1 MNITELSVKRP
12 TAVIVL
18 VALLVGLG
26 LLGYTSMGA
35 DLFPRANTPIM
46 AIQTTYVGASAEEVE
61 KDVIKPIEDA
71 ISGISGIDS
80 IHSTAGEG
88 YGYSVLQFSMST
100 DPNTAVIDV
109 QKAVDGIA
117 DELPEDSSRPVI
129 HKYDINDAPI
139 LTLSVAGSQS
149 YEELYREADR
159 IKQAIEKLP
168 GVGNVIMRGAY
179 EKELS
184 VTLDKTALEFYGI
197 DVSTVIAKLRAEN
210 LNIPAGQIEQAAGKK
225 TVRLLGEFESL
236 DEIRNL
242 RIPLSSGGNVRMD
255 DISDIQLQYPD
266 PEDIVR
272 LDRKPSIGLLVK
284 KQSDANIV
292 ATANK
297 VKSELEVLQKTL
309 ASGTKL
315 VIAQDSTY
323 FINSSLNETERNL
336 VEGIITTAIVLY
348 LFLRSWRSSLIV
360 LVAIPTSLISTFFV
374 MYVLNF
380 TFNIVS
386 LTALALCVGIL
397 VDDSIVVL
405 ENISRHIA
413 MGKDHKTAAIDGRAE
428 IGLAAVALT
437 LSDVVVFAP
446 IAFMTDLVGQF
457 FRQFGLTVVFATLFS
472 LFVSFTLTP
481 MLASRIYKKNGGTGA
496 ASAEKKEKAGIF
508 SRLFDTRIKP
518 AYAGFLIWCL
528 DNRWKI
534 ISIVTAGIV
543 ATAALIPLGIIDAEF
558 LPKFDQNKLN
568 ISLSLTP
575 GSSLEKTDIKTKL
588 VEEHLQ
594 AMPEV
599 KNFFT
604 IVGADGNG
612 AEAEI
617 NINLV
622 DRNSRKKR
630 VSQLA
635 MELRDWGQTIP
646 GISFSVSEPSIVD
659 QTSVAGVKPVILNIT
674 GTDTEVLKALS
685 HKVEDIV
692 RSVSG
697 TVDIDN
703 SIRASQPEIKVKIDR
718 LAASEY
724 GISIAGLASTLRTAI
739 AGTDA
744 GVFRESGDEYDIVV
758 RFNKEQVK
766 TPADIGAIKV
776 TGQGGLPVALSQISE
791 IYLSDSPQ
799 EVLRLDRQKVVTISS
814 NLEGRALSE
823 ANNEILEKLKEL
835 PLPYG
840 YQIKL
845 SGDQENMVDSFDAL
859 IKALIASIILIY
871 MILIVLYESYLT
883 PLIRML
889 SLPCGII
896 GALLALAITGKT
908 LNIISLIGIIM
919 LDGLA
924 SKNGTLLIDYANTL
938 MDRGMTL
945 REALLE
951 SGTTRLRPILMT
963 SLTTIIGMMP
973 LALSM
978 GEGSEI
984 KSGMAVTLV
993 GGMIT
998 STVLTPILL
1007 PVVYTLMD
1015 DLKKYMNSKHRKKDI
1030 VGGGAANETI

>member
-18 VALLVGLG
+18 VALFIGLG
-26 LLGYTSMGA
+26 ILGYTSIGA

-46 AIQTTYVGASAEEVE
+46 AIQTTYMGASAEEVE

-88 YGYSVLQFSMST
+88 YGYCVLQFSMST
-100 DPNTAVIDV
+100 DPNTALIDV
-109 QKAVDGIA
+109 QKAVDGIV

-149 YEELYREADR
+149 YQELYREADR
-159 IKQAIEKLP
+159 IKQAVEKLP
-168 GVGNVIMRGAY
+168 GVGNVTMRGAY

-184 VTLDKTALEFYGI
+184 VILDKTALEFYGI
-197 DVSTVIAKLRAEN
+197 DVSTIITKLRAEN
-210 LNIPAGQIEQAAGKK
+210 LNIPAGQIEQSSGKK
-225 TVRLLGEFESL
+225 TVRLLGEF
-236 DEIRNL
+236 DNINEIRDL
-242 RIPLSSGGNVRMD
+242 RIPLSSGGNVRLG
-255 DISDIQLQYPD
+255 DISDIQLRYPD
-266 PEDIVR
+266 TEDIVR
-272 LDRKPSIGLLVK
+272 LDRKPSIGILVK

-292 ATANK
+292 ATADT
-297 VKSELEVLQKTL
+297 VKLELEALRETL
-309 ASGTKL
+309 ASGTQL

-336 VEGIITTAIVLY
+336 IEGIITTAIVLY
-348 LFLRSWRSSLIV
+348 LFLRNWRSSLIV

-374 MYVLNF
+374 MYVLGF

-386 LTALALCVGIL
+386 LTGLALCVGIL

-413 MGKDHKTAAIDGRAE
+413 MGKDHKTAAIEGRAE

-437 LSDVVVFAP
+437 LCDVVVFAP

-481 MLASRIYKKNGGTGA
+481 MLASRIYKKDDGGVSS
-496 ASAEKKEKAGIF
+496 SAEKSEKQGLF

-518 AYAGFLIWCL
+518 AYTRFLIWCL
-528 DNRWKI
+528 DNRLKT
-534 ISIVTAGIV
+534 ISIVTAGII
-543 ATAALIPLGIIDAEF
+543 ASAALIPLGIIDAEF

-568 ISLSLTP
+568 IKLSLSP
-575 GSSLEKTDIKTKL
+575 GSSLEKTDAKTKL

-604 IVGADGNG
+604 IVGGDGSSD
-612 AEAEI
+612 EAEI

-622 DRNSRKKR
+622 DRNSRSKR

-646 GISFSVSEPSIVD
+646 GISFSVSEPGIVD
-659 QTSVAGVKPVILNIT
+659 QTSISGVKPVILNIT

-692 RSVSG
+692 RSVQG

-739 AGTDA
+739 TGTDA
-744 GVFRESGDEYDIVV
+744 GVFRESGDEYEIVV
-758 RFNKEQVK
+758 SFDKEQVK

-776 TGQGGLPVALSQISE
+776 TGQGGRPVALSQISD

-814 NLEGRALSE
+814 NLEDRALSE
-823 ANNEILEKLKEL
+823 ANTEILEKLKEL
-835 PLPYG
+835 ALPYG

-896 GALLALAITGKT
+896 GALLALAVTGKT

-924 SKNGTLLIDYANTL
+924 SKNGTLLIDYAHTL

-973 LALSM
+973 LAMSM
-978 GEGSEI
+978 SEGSEI

-993 GGMIT
+993 GGMVT
-998 STVLTPILL
+998 STILTPILL
-1007 PVVYTLMD
+1007 PVVYTFMD
-1015 DLKKYMNSKHRKKDI
+1015 DWKNHIKSKGRKKTI